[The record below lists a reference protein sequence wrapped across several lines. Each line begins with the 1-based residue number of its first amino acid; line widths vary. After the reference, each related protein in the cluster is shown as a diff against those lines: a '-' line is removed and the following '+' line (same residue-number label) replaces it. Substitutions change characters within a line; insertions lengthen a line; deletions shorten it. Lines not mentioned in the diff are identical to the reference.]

1 MRRMIEEARMENA
14 ELETRGNNIEIPP
27 SAPYDGAASQHQ
39 VIIEPTSGW
48 AAIHLGELWEF
59 RDLLF
64 FMVWRDLKSRY
75 RQTALGPVWFIL
87 QPLMSMVLYSVIFG
101 WIAKLPSDNQPYAVF
116 TYVALLPW
124 DFFTDSLN
132 SGSNSLLGSMSLIS
146 KVYFPRLIVPLS
158 QVISS
163 LVDFAL
169 SLVVLAGMMIYYQ
182 IHPTWGIAL
191 IPFYLLLAALTGLG
205 IGLWFSG
212 IIVRYRD
219 FGQIVGFLVR
229 VLMYSAPVVYSISL
243 VPEKWRTLY
252 SLNPV
257 TAVVEGF
264 RWALLGT
271 GIQPDWKLAVTTVC
285 VVLLFIGGLY
295 NFKRVE
301 RNIVDIA

>member
-1 MRRMIEEARMENA
+1 MEVIEKSV
-14 ELETRGNNIEIPP
+14 ETRLPAAIDSE
-27 SAPYDGAASQHQ
+27 ASQHE
-39 VIIEPTSGW
+39 VIIQPTSGW
-48 AAIHLGELWEF
+48 AAIRLDELWAY

-64 FMVWRDLKSRY
+64 FMVWRDLKGRY

-124 DFFTDSLN
+124 DFFTDAVS
-132 SGSNSLLGSMSLIS
+132 SGTNSLLGSMNLIS

-163 LVDFAL
+163 LVDFCI
-169 SLVVLAGMMIYYQ
+169 SMVVLAGMMVAYR
-182 IHPTWGIAL
+182 IHPTWGLLL
-191 IPFYLLLAALTGLG
+191 IPFYLLLAAMTGMG

-212 IIVRYRD
+212 VIVRFRD
-219 FGQIVGFLVR
+219 FGQVVGFLVR
-229 VLMYSAPVVYSISL
+229 VLMYTAPVVYSISL
-243 VPEKWRTLY
+243 VPAEWRTLY

-271 GIQPDWKLAVTTVC
+271 GALPDWKLAVTTLC
-285 VVLLFIGGLY
+285 VVVFFTGALY

>member
-1 MRRMIEEARMENA
+1 VKLEVTENS
-14 ELETRGNNIEIPP
+14 LETQL
-27 SAPYDGAASQHQ
+27 SAGKNSQSSERE
-39 VIIEPTSGW
+39 VIIQPTSGW
-48 AAIHLGELWEF
+48 AAIRLGELWAY
-59 RDLLF
+59 RDLLL
-64 FMVWRDLKSRY
+64 FMVWRDLKGRY
-75 RQTALGPVWFIL
+75 RQTALGPLWFIL

-124 DFFTDSLN
+124 DFFTDAVN
-132 SGSNSLLGSMSLIS
+132 SGTNSLLGSMGLIS

-163 LVDFAL
+163 LVDFCI
-169 SLVVLAGMMIYYQ
+169 SMVVLAGMMVVYQ
-182 IHPTWGIAL
+182 IHPTWGL
-191 IPFYLLLAALTGLG
+191 LLLPFYLLLAAMTGLG

-219 FGQIVGFLVR
+219 FGQVVGFLVR
-229 VLMYSAPVVYSISL
+229 VLMYSAPVVYASSI
-243 VPEKWRTLY
+243 VPAQWRTLY

-271 GIQPDWKLAVTTVC
+271 GIQPDWKLAVTTIC
-285 VVLLFIGGLY
+285 VVLFFIGSLY

>member
-1 MRRMIEEARMENA
+1 MKLEVTENS
-14 ELETRGNNIEIPP
+14 LETQL
-27 SAPYDGAASQHQ
+27 SAGKNSQSSERE
-39 VIIEPTSGW
+39 VIIQPTSGW
-48 AAIHLGELWEF
+48 AAIRLGELWAY
-59 RDLLF
+59 RDLLL
-64 FMVWRDLKSRY
+64 FMVWRDLKGRY
-75 RQTALGPVWFIL
+75 RQTALGPLWFIL

-124 DFFTDSLN
+124 DFFTDAVN
-132 SGSNSLLGSMSLIS
+132 SGTNSLLGSMGLIS

-163 LVDFAL
+163 LVDFCI
-169 SLVVLAGMMIYYQ
+169 SMVVLAGMMVVYQ
-182 IHPTWGIAL
+182 IHPTWGL
-191 IPFYLLLAALTGLG
+191 LLLPFYLLLAAMTGLG

-219 FGQIVGFLVR
+219 FGQVVGFLVR
-229 VLMYSAPVVYSISL
+229 VLMYSAPVVYASSI
-243 VPEKWRTLY
+243 VPAQWRTLY

-271 GIQPDWKLAVTTVC
+271 GIQPDWKLAVTTIC
-285 VVLLFIGGLY
+285 VVLFFIGSLY